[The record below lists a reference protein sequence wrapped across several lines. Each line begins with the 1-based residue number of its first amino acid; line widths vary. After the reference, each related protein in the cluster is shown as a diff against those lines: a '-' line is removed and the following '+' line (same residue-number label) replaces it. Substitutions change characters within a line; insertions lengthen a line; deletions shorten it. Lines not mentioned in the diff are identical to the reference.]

1 MKRIFTLLACCS
13 LLTLHAQVQQ
23 PVTWSHEFAQDEPIA
38 VGEEI
43 VLTFTADIDP
53 GHWVYSSV
61 PSEGNPGAA
70 TSFEVDEQTG
80 VEIVG
85 KLDEEGE
92 PKKYYDEIFETD
104 MVKYY
109 DKVVFKQPVK
119 IKESS
124 AKIEGYIR
132 YQVCNDQLCIP
143 GDYTFTFTPTVS
155 DKKKS

>member
-1 MKRIFTLLACCS
+1 
-13 LLTLHAQVQQ
+13 
-23 PVTWSHEFAQDEPIA
+23 
-38 VGEEI
+38 
-43 VLTFTADIDP
+43 
-53 GHWVYSSV
+53 
-61 PSEGNPGAA
+61 
-70 TSFEVDEQTG
+70 
-80 VEIVG
+80 
-85 KLDEEGE
+85 LDEEGE